1 MKDDVGTT
9 AGDIDL
15 LDVEAADTEVT
26 VEAITTGEGSLL
38 RWWPLAVVVLL
49 GTWLVTTSGSP
60 DESVAAPDLTP
71 SSTIAPVSPMLRS
84 QLDFDLRDVDVAT
97 PGQADQSDP
106 WPSPPLDRDP
116 YVVRI
121 PGPDTLPFDPDV
133 GTLVYINSVG
143 DPTVVSLATG
153 DVFEV
158 DVAAIRVHET
168 FAVEDGEVRSLE
180 GANRALADATEHS
193 VVFHTYRD
201 VDPPG
206 VGSIGDRR
214 GIGRGPELCLS
225 ASSCARPGQGLDR
238 VELGGVVTE
247 RLDRQRH
254 AAVVSILDSWEE
266 VDRWIVGP
274 TGYRIPTPMDQIWI
288 MTPA

>member
-1 MKDDVGTT
+1 MKKHEGTT
-9 AGDIDL
+9 AGGIDL
-15 LDVEAADTEVT
+15 LDIDAAETEVT
-26 VEAITTGEGSLL
+26 LEAVTTGERSLL
-38 RWWPLAVVVLL
+38 RWWPLAVVALL
-49 GTWLVTTSGSP
+49 GTWLVATSGSP
-60 DESVAAPDLTP
+60 DEPMVARDLTP
-71 SSTIAPVSPMLRS
+71 SSTIAPVSPMLRN
-84 QLDFDLRDVDVAT
+84 QLDFDLRDVDAAA
-97 PGQADQSDP
+97 PGQSDP

-121 PGPDTLPFDPDV
+121 PGPDTLPFDPDAA
-133 GTLVYINSVG
+133 TLVYINSVG
-143 DPTVVSLATG
+143 DPTIVSLATG
-153 DVFEV
+153 DVFEI

-168 FAVEDGEVRSLE
+168 FAVEGGEVRSLE
-180 GANRALADATEHS
+180 GANQALADATENS

-225 ASSCARPGQGLDR
+225 ASSCARPGQGVDR

-247 RLDRQRH
+247 RLDGQRH
-254 AAVVSILDSWEE
+254 ATTVSILDSWEE
-266 VDRWIVGP
+266 VDRWIVDS